1 MASCQQKSHQREL
14 SGNFPAFLGQKT
26 AIFRIYPFDFKQIPT
41 VPTKLTQYLTFK
53 NNELNNIFTIQW
65 EQWELSGNFFKPK
78 IKYLSQNSHIPTK
91 IHVFALYIAQWNFCP
106 LFFKNAKRG
115 N

>member
-65 EQWELSGNFFKPK
+65 EQWELSENFFKPK

-91 IHVFALYIAQWNFCP
+91 IHVFALYIAQ
-106 LFFKNAKRG
+106 
-115 N
+115 